1 MFKRLIFLFCL
12 VLTLSLF
19 SGVAVEN
26 RAFAAKKEEKKELTE
41 KQKTTRDNY
50 LKYGEEAMKTGWYGN
65 GFYFSMVKFAICLL
79 GFWVWVYM
87 IDWMNRDAEVLKNP
101 NRTIWNCINCGLLI
115 FVGGF
120 GAMLIIPIFWIGLGI
135 SLVAFWVPVLTY
147 STIRN
152 KPLPPH
158 ERVFTADHIYF
169 KLGRMLRMK
178 TTPPKQAWE
187 LGPPIALQSMQKDLS
202 KTELDARTLLARN
215 HDGFNQ
221 YRFILA
227 TAIFKRATG
236 VMFDFTETE
245 TQVRFQ
251 IDGVWHLT
259 QTINREQSDP
269 LLESA
274 KILVGAN
281 PHERRKRQQGMFV
294 AVLEQKNKYE
304 AEFISQGVPNGEKA
318 LVQFQVT
325 KVPFN
330 TAEDLGLV
338 DPELTKIKNALA
350 IPEGVVVFSAPLAN
364 GLRSSS
370 NVFLRMADRF
380 VRDFVTVEDEQNKY
394 QFVENIPV
402 TFYDSAKGEFPTTVL
417 PDVFFKEP
425 QALVLR
431 DMVNNETL
439 ELCCNETQNT
449 RLILTTIRAKDCAE
463 VIFKFLSLGVSPQL
477 FASKL
482 AVISCQRLIRRLCP
496 DCKEAF
502 QPASAMLQK
511 LGIKPGTV
519 NQLYRVRSAPQEGE
533 KQLPPCIKCNDIGYF
548 GRTAMFEILE
558 VNDTIRKVIL
568 ASKSVEELRIGLQKA
583 GHRGFI
589 PSGLALVAKGITSV
603 DELTRILKM

>member
-1 MFKRLIFLFCL
+1 MFKRLLFLFCL
-12 VLTLSLF
+12 MLTFSLF
-19 SGVAVEN
+19 SGTFVEN

-41 KQKTTRDNY
+41 TQKTTRDSY
-50 LKYGEEAMKTGWYGN
+50 LEYGEEAMKTGWYGN
-65 GFYFSMVKFAICLL
+65 GFYFSMVKFAICLI
-79 GFWVWVYM
+79 GFWIWVYM
-87 IDWMNRDAEVLKNP
+87 IDWMNRDAETLRNP
-101 NRTIWNCINCGLLI
+101 NRTIWNCINCSLLVVI
-115 FVGGF
+115 GGF
-120 GAMLIIPIFWIGLGI
+120 GTMLLIPIFWIGLGV
-135 SLVAFWVPVLTY
+135 SVVSFWVPVLVY
-147 STIRN
+147 SAIRN

-169 KLGRMLRMK
+169 KLGRALRMK
-178 TTPPKQAWE
+178 TPPPKQAWE
-187 LGPPIALQSMQKDLS
+187 LGPPVALQALQKGLS

-281 PHERRKRQQGMFV
+281 PQERRKRQQGTFV
-294 AVLEQKNKYE
+294 AIVEQKNKYE
-304 AEFISQGVPNGEKA
+304 TEFMSQGVPTGEKA
-318 LVQFQVT
+318 LIQFQMT
-325 KVPFN
+325 QTPFN

-338 DPELTKIKNALA
+338 EPELTKIKNALA
-350 IPEGVVVFSAPLAN
+350 IPEGVVVFSAPPAN

-370 NVFLRMADRF
+370 NVFFRLADRF

-394 QFVENIPV
+394 QVVENIPI
-402 TFYDSAKGEFPTTVL
+402 TYYDSAKGENPTTVL

-431 DMVNNETL
+431 DMINKETL
-439 ELCCNETQNT
+439 ELCCRETENA
-449 RLILTTIRAKDCAE
+449 RLILTTVRAKDCAE
-463 VIFKFLSLGVSPQL
+463 AIFKLLSLGVSPQL

-482 AVISCQRLIRRLCP
+482 AAISCQRLVRCLCP

-502 QPASAMLQK
+502 QPAPATLQK
-511 LGIKPGTV
+511 LGIQPGTASR
-519 NQLYRVRSAPQEGE
+519 LYRIRSAPQEGE
-533 KQLPPCIKCNDIGYF
+533 KQPPPCVKCNDIGYF

-558 VNDTIRKVIL
+558 INDTIRKVIL
-568 ASKSVEELRIGLQKA
+568 SCKSVDELRIGLQKS

-589 PSGLALVAKGITSV
+589 PSGLALVVKGTTSI